1 MNISSIIVLAVVVA
15 FAALAVWRCVKKGAP
30 CECGCS
36 GKSCDC
42 GCGGQSCKSCVC

>member
-1 MNISSIIVLAVVVA
+1 MNISSIIVVAIVVA
-15 FAALAVWRCVKKGAP
+15 FAALAVWRNIKKGAP

-42 GCGGQSCKSCVC
+42 GCGGQSCKSCDR